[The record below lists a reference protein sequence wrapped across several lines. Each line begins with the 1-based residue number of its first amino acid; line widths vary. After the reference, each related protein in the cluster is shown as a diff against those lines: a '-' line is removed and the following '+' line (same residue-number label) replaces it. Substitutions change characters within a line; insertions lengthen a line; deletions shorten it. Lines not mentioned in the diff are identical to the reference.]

1 MKRIEGVPIS
11 PGIAHAAPRTLHGI
25 RVRPDAR
32 EIDGEEVGRELDR
45 FQKAVAATRAELI
58 ALRERTAEEIGESEA
73 GIFDAHLLVL
83 EDPLLHLEV
92 SRKLAAEQRNVEA
105 VLLAVIEGLTARFA
119 ELNDDI
125 MRERAA
131 DIADV
136 GAHIIRHLMGLAS
149 EPIAIEE
156 PCVLMATEIPPTIA
170 ASFDAEMVLGFV
182 AEIGGPTSHTAIIA
196 RALGIP
202 AVVLPPG
209 SIEELRGAALLIV
222 DGRSGVVI
230 ADPDE
235 ATRADYD
242 ERSRSLIEHE
252 ILLRRRSG
260 LEAVTSDGR
269 QVAIAANI
277 ELPSEIVVAR
287 EHGAAGVGLF
297 RTEFLFMNRRHLPD
311 EEEQYRHYRV
321 VAEAFSD
328 APVVIRTI
336 DIGGDKFLSEIHV
349 PREMNPY
356 LGMRAIRL
364 SLRYPEIFRI
374 QLRAI
379 LRASRH
385 GRVKVMFPMISCLDE
400 VSGAMAALADCA
412 AELGIDHDEIE
423 VGIMVETPSAAM
435 TADHLGRFLDFFSI
449 GTNDLIQYTMAAER
463 GNDRLAHLNRATQPA
478 VIRLL
483 ERIVAASRAHEIE
496 CSVCG
501 ETASDLSILPLLVG
515 LGISSLSMN
524 PRRIPA
530 VKEMIRSLSA
540 RECEETLAE
549 VRDLP
554 YANAVEER
562 IRARFG
568 ERIAE
573 IEADR
578 VGDAR

>member
-1 MKRIEGVPIS
+1 
-11 PGIAHAAPRTLHGI
+11 
-25 RVRPDAR
+25 
-32 EIDGEEVGRELDR
+32 
-45 FQKAVAATRAELI
+45 
-58 ALRERTAEEIGESEA
+58 
-73 GIFDAHLLVL
+73 
-83 EDPLLHLEV
+83 
-92 SRKLAAEQRNVEA
+92 
-105 VLLAVIEGLTARFA
+105 
-119 ELNDDI
+119 
-125 MRERAA
+125 
-131 DIADV
+131 
-136 GAHIIRHLMGLAS
+136 
-149 EPIAIEE
+149 
-156 PCVLMATEIPPTIA
+156 
-170 ASFDAEMVLGFV
+170 
-182 AEIGGPTSHTAIIA
+182 
-196 RALGIP
+196 
-202 AVVLPPG
+202 
-209 SIEELRGAALLIV
+209 
-222 DGRSGVVI
+222 
-230 ADPDE
+230 
-235 ATRADYD
+235 
-242 ERSRSLIEHE
+242 
-252 ILLRRRSG
+252 
-260 LEAVTSDGR
+260 
-269 QVAIAANI
+269 
-277 ELPSEIVVAR
+277 
-287 EHGAAGVGLF
+287 
-297 RTEFLFMNRRHLPD
+297 
-311 EEEQYRHYRV
+311 
-321 VAEAFSD
+321 
-328 APVVIRTI
+328 VIRTI